1 MDLSNNNIVIIPE
14 SWDEIHK
21 YISDTFEHKA
31 YATVLALMVKSAN
44 LKPVKEN
51 LPTVNHIRSE
61 YLQLSPIKSL
71 QRNKGILQ
79 LWEIFLNH
87 YQPNCY

>member
-31 YATVLALMVKSAN
+31 YATVLALMV
-44 LKPVKEN
+44 EN
-51 LPTVNHIRSE
+51 YVLHEFSKIGGYAFSEWKQE
-61 YLQLSPIKSL
+61 YLKDVNSNQ
-71 QRNKGILQ
+71 N
-79 LWEIFLNH
+79 
-87 YQPNCY
+87 

>member
-31 YATVLALMVKSAN
+31 YATVLALMV
-44 LKPVKEN
+44 EN
-51 LPTVNHIRSE
+51 YTLHEFSKMSGYGFSEWKQE
-61 YLQLSPIKSL
+61 YLK
-71 QRNKGILQ
+71 NA
-79 LWEIFLNH
+79 
-87 YQPNCY
+87 

>member
-31 YATVLALMVKSAN
+31 YATVLALMV
-44 LKPVKEN
+44 EN
-51 LPTVNHIRSE
+51 YTLYEFSKMGGYAFSEWKQE
-61 YLQLSPIKSL
+61 YLKT
-71 QRNKGILQ
+71 
-79 LWEIFLNH
+79 
-87 YQPNCY
+87 